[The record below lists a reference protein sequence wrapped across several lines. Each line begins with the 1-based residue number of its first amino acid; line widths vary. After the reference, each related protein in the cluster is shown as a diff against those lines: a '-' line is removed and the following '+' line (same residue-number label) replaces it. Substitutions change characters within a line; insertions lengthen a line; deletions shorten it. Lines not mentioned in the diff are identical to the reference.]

1 MGVKIDKKVIEDRLK
16 GIFPN
21 YTFDLTDYTNTHCK
35 IPVICPIHG
44 ESNQIVKNLLNGHGC
59 NKCGESK
66 SSDKQKLNF
75 NDIINRFRDKHGD
88 KYDYS
93 NFNYINNRE
102 PSIIICP
109 NHGPFKQSAWV
120 HSKGHGCPACSNNKK
135 LTKQEFIKR
144 SNNIHNIEYNYD
156 LIDYKNMHNKVKIVC
171 PVHGEFNQLAL
182 HHIKGVGCPKC
193 SQSKGERMIEN
204 YLKNNQIEYE
214 SQKKFDDCLYKTNL
228 VFDFY
233 LPKYNTCIEYN
244 GIQHYTS
251 IDIFGGDDALKLNK
265 LRDSIKVEY
274 CKKNNINLIIIKQ
287 DKKHMN
293 LSDVEYQINNIS
305 KHLNIKESF
314 ILTFN
319 TFEIKIR

>member
-1 MGVKIDKKVIEDRLK
+1 MV
-16 GIFPN
+16 
-21 YTFDLTDYTNTHCK
+21 
-35 IPVICPIHG
+35 
-44 ESNQIVKNLLNGHGC
+44 
-59 NKCGESK
+59 
-66 SSDKQKLNF
+66 
-75 NDIINRFRDKHGD
+75 
-88 KYDYS
+88 
-93 NFNYINNRE
+93 
-102 PSIIICP
+102 
-109 NHGPFKQSAWV
+109 
-120 HSKGHGCPACSNNKK
+120 
-135 LTKQEFIKR
+135 
-144 SNNIHNIEYNYD
+144 
-156 LIDYKNMHNKVKIVC
+156 
-171 PVHGEFNQLAL
+171 
-182 HHIKGVGCPKC
+182 
-193 SQSKGERMIEN
+193 EN

-214 SQKKFDDCLYKTNL
+214 SQKKFDNCLYKTNL

-319 TFEIKIR
+319 TLKV